1 MMYSDQQYL
10 LNHEDKNASLL
21 LKELFDGFSYK
32 IVMSTIEDSKTV
44 FEICKE
50 NDLPISSTYK
60 KIRKLKNL
68 GLLFIDRIVINEKGK
83 KVVFYKSKI
92 QSVELMLNKKQIV
105 LQLKKNEKNL
115 PRSLSQWAI
124 FESLIF
130 FSKFQ
135 INKFKK

>member
-1 MMYSDQQYL
+1 MLSEQRYL
-10 LNHEDKNASLL
+10 LNQEDKNASIL

-32 IVMSTIEDSKTV
+32 IVMSTIENSKTV

-60 KIRKLKNL
+60 KIKKLKDL

-92 QSVELMLNKKQIV
+92 QSVELILNKKQV
-105 LQLKKNEKNL
+105 LLQFKKNERNL
-115 PRSLSQWAI
+115 PYSI
-124 FESLIF
+124 
-130 FSKFQ
+130 
-135 INKFKK
+135 

>member
-1 MMYSDQQYL
+1 MLSEQRYL
-10 LNHEDKNASLL
+10 LNQEDKNASIL

-60 KIRKLKNL
+60 KIKKLKDL

-92 QSVELMLNKKQIV
+92 QSVELILNKKQV
-105 LQLKKNEKNL
+105 LLQFKKNERNL
-115 PRSLSQWAI
+115 PYSI
-124 FESLIF
+124 
-130 FSKFQ
+130 
-135 INKFKK
+135 

>member
-1 MMYSDQQYL
+1 MMLSDQRYL
-10 LNHEDKNASLL
+10 LNQEDKNASIL

-32 IVMSTIEDSKTV
+32 IVMSIIEDSKTV

-60 KIRKLKNL
+60 KIKKLKDL

-92 QSVELMLNKKQIV
+92 QSVELILNKKQV
-105 LQLKKNEKNL
+105 LLQFKKNERNL
-115 PRSLSQWAI
+115 PYSISQ
-124 FESLIF
+124 
-130 FSKFQ
+130 
-135 INKFKK
+135 

>member
-1 MMYSDQQYL
+1 MMSSDQQYL
-10 LNHEDKNASLL
+10 LNQEDKNATKL
-21 LKELFDGFSYK
+21 LKELFDGYSYK

-60 KIRKLKNL
+60 KIKKLKDL

-92 QSVELMLNKKQIV
+92 QSVELMLNKKQVV
-105 LQLKKNEKNL
+105 LQFKKNERNL
-115 PRSLSQWAI
+115 HSSI
-124 FESLIF
+124 
-130 FSKFQ
+130 
-135 INKFKK
+135 

>member
-1 MMYSDQQYL
+1 MFSDQQYL
-10 LNHEDKNASLL
+10 LNHENKNASIL

-32 IVMSTIEDSKTV
+32 IVMSTIENSKTV

-60 KIRKLKNL
+60 KIRKLKDL

-92 QSVELMLNKKQIV
+92 QSVELILNKKQVV

-115 PRSLSQWAI
+115 PRSFSQWALSEI
-124 FESLIF
+124 LIC
-130 FSKFQ
+130 
-135 INKFKK
+135 

>member
-1 MMYSDQQYL
+1 MLSEQRYL
-10 LNHEDKNASLL
+10 LNQEDKNASIL
-21 LKELFDGFSYK
+21 LKELFDGFSYR

-60 KIRKLKNL
+60 KIKKLKDL

-92 QSVELMLNKKQIV
+92 QSVELILNKKQV
-105 LQLKKNEKNL
+105 LLQFKKNERNL
-115 PRSLSQWAI
+115 PYSISQ
-124 FESLIF
+124 
-130 FSKFQ
+130 
-135 INKFKK
+135 

>member
-1 MMYSDQQYL
+1 MLCEQRYL
-10 LNHEDKNASLL
+10 LNQEDKNASIL

-60 KIRKLKNL
+60 KIKKLKEL

-92 QSVELMLNKKQIV
+92 QSVELILNKKQV
-105 LQLKKNEKNL
+105 LLQFKKNERNL
-115 PRSLSQWAI
+115 PYSISQ
-124 FESLIF
+124 
-130 FSKFQ
+130 
-135 INKFKK
+135 

>member
-1 MMYSDQQYL
+1 MSSDQQYL
-10 LNHEDKNASLL
+10 LNQEDKNASIL

-60 KIRKLKNL
+60 KIRKLKDL

-92 QSVELMLNKKQIV
+92 QSVELILNKKQV
-105 LQLKKNEKNL
+105 LLQFKKNKRKL
-115 PRSLSQWAI
+115 DRSILQ
-124 FESLIF
+124 
-130 FSKFQ
+130 
-135 INKFKK
+135 

>member
-1 MMYSDQQYL
+1 MLSDQQYL
-10 LNHEDKNASLL
+10 LNQEDKNASIM

-60 KIRKLKNL
+60 KIKKLKDL

-83 KVVFYKSKI
+83 KIVFYKSKI
-92 QSVELMLNKKQIV
+92 QSVELILNKKQV
-105 LQLKKNEKNL
+105 LLQFKKNERNL
-115 PRSLSQWAI
+115 PCSISQ
-124 FESLIF
+124 
-130 FSKFQ
+130 
-135 INKFKK
+135 

>member
-1 MMYSDQQYL
+1 MFSEQQYL
-10 LNHEDKNASLL
+10 LNQEDENASIL

-32 IVMSTIEDSKTV
+32 IVMSTIEESKTV

-60 KIRKLKNL
+60 KIKKLKDL

-92 QSVELMLNKKQIV
+92 QSVELMLNKKQVV
-105 LQLKKNEKNL
+105 LQFKKNDRNL
-115 PRSLSQWAI
+115 HCSIS
-124 FESLIF
+124 
-130 FSKFQ
+130 
-135 INKFKK
+135 N

>member
-1 MMYSDQQYL
+1 MLSNRQYL
-10 LNHEDKNASLL
+10 LNQEDKNASIL

-60 KIRKLKNL
+60 KIKKLKDL

-92 QSVELMLNKKQIV
+92 QSVELILNKKEV
-105 LQLKKNEKNL
+105 LLQFKKNERNL
-115 PRSLSQWAI
+115 HCSILQ
-124 FESLIF
+124 
-130 FSKFQ
+130 
-135 INKFKK
+135 

>member
-1 MMYSDQQYL
+1 MNQ
-10 LNHEDKNASLL
+10 EDKNASII

-60 KIRKLKNL
+60 KIKKLKDL

-92 QSVELMLNKKQIV
+92 QSVELILNKKQV
-105 LQLKKNEKNL
+105 LLQFKKNERNL
-115 PRSLSQWAI
+115 HCSVSQ
-124 FESLIF
+124 
-130 FSKFQ
+130 
-135 INKFKK
+135 

>member
-1 MMYSDQQYL
+1 MLSDQQYL
-10 LNHEDKNASLL
+10 LNQEDKKASIL

-50 NDLPISSTYK
+50 NELPISSTYK
-60 KIRKLKNL
+60 KIRKLKDL

-92 QSVELMLNKKQIV
+92 QSVELILNKKQV
-105 LQLKKNEKNL
+105 LLQFKKNERNL
-115 PRSLSQWAI
+115 DRSILQ
-124 FESLIF
+124 
-130 FSKFQ
+130 
-135 INKFKK
+135 

>member
-1 MMYSDQQYL
+1 MLSDQRYL
-10 LNHEDKNASLL
+10 LNQEDKNASIL

-44 FEICKE
+44 FEICKD

-60 KIRKLKNL
+60 KIKKLKDL

-92 QSVELMLNKKQIV
+92 QSVELMLNKKQV
-105 LQLKKNEKNL
+105 LLQFKKNERNL
-115 PRSLSQWAI
+115 PCSISQ
-124 FESLIF
+124 
-130 FSKFQ
+130 
-135 INKFKK
+135 

>member
-1 MMYSDQQYL
+1 MLSDQRYL
-10 LNHEDKNASLL
+10 LNQEDKNASIL

-60 KIRKLKNL
+60 KIKKLTDL

-92 QSVELMLNKKQIV
+92 QSVELILNKKQV
-105 LQLKKNEKNL
+105 LLQFKKNERNL
-115 PRSLSQWAI
+115 PYSISQ
-124 FESLIF
+124 
-130 FSKFQ
+130 
-135 INKFKK
+135 

>member
-1 MMYSDQQYL
+1 MLCEQRYL
-10 LNHEDKNASLL
+10 LNQEDKNASIL

-60 KIRKLKNL
+60 KIKKLKDL

-92 QSVELMLNKKQIV
+92 QSVELILNKKQV
-105 LQLKKNEKNL
+105 LLQFKKNERNL
-115 PRSLSQWAI
+115 PYSISQ
-124 FESLIF
+124 
-130 FSKFQ
+130 
-135 INKFKK
+135 

>member
-1 MMYSDQQYL
+1 MLCEQRYL
-10 LNHEDKNASLL
+10 LNQEDKNASIL

-60 KIRKLKNL
+60 KIKKLKEL

-92 QSVELMLNKKQIV
+92 QSVELILNKKQV
-105 LQLKKNEKNL
+105 LLQFKKNERNL
-115 PRSLSQWAI
+115 PYSIWQ
-124 FESLIF
+124 
-130 FSKFQ
+130 
-135 INKFKK
+135 

>member
-1 MMYSDQQYL
+1 MLSEQRYL
-10 LNHEDKNASLL
+10 LNQEDKNASIL

-60 KIRKLKNL
+60 KIRKLKDL

-92 QSVELMLNKKQIV
+92 QSVELILNKKQV
-105 LQLKKNEKNL
+105 LLQFKKNERNL
-115 PRSLSQWAI
+115 DRSILQ
-124 FESLIF
+124 
-130 FSKFQ
+130 
-135 INKFKK
+135 

>member
-1 MMYSDQQYL
+1 MMFSNQLSL
-10 LNHEDKNASLL
+10 LNQEDKNASIL

-60 KIRKLKNL
+60 KIKKLKDL

-92 QSVELMLNKKQIV
+92 QSVELMLNKKQVV
-105 LQLKKNEKNL
+105 LQFKKNERIL
-115 PRSLSQWAI
+115 HCSM
-124 FESLIF
+124 
-130 FSKFQ
+130 
-135 INKFKK
+135 

>member
-1 MMYSDQQYL
+1 MLSEQRYL
-10 LNHEDKNASLL
+10 LNQEDKNASIL

-60 KIRKLKNL
+60 KIKKLKDL

-92 QSVELMLNKKQIV
+92 QSVELILNKKQV
-105 LQLKKNEKNL
+105 LLQFKKNERNL
-115 PRSLSQWAI
+115 PCSISQ
-124 FESLIF
+124 
-130 FSKFQ
+130 
-135 INKFKK
+135 

>member
-10 LNHEDKNASLL
+10 LNHEDKNASIL

-60 KIRKLKNL
+60 KIRKLKDL
-68 GLLFIDRIVINEKGK
+68 GLLFTDRIVINEKGK

-115 PRSLSQWAI
+115 PRSLSQ
-124 FESLIF
+124 
-130 FSKFQ
+130 
-135 INKFKK
+135 

>member
-1 MMYSDQQYL
+1 MLSDQRYL
-10 LNHEDKNASLL
+10 LNQEDKNASIL

-32 IVMSTIEDSKTV
+32 IVMSIIEDSKTV

-60 KIRKLKNL
+60 KIKKLKEL

-92 QSVELMLNKKQIV
+92 QSVELILNKKQV
-105 LQLKKNEKNL
+105 LLQFKKNERNL
-115 PRSLSQWAI
+115 PYSI
-124 FESLIF
+124 
-130 FSKFQ
+130 
-135 INKFKK
+135 

>member
-1 MMYSDQQYL
+1 MMLSDQRYL
-10 LNHEDKNASLL
+10 LNQEDKNASIL

-32 IVMSTIEDSKTV
+32 IVMSIIEDSKTV

-60 KIRKLKNL
+60 KIKKLKEL

-92 QSVELMLNKKQIV
+92 QSVELILNKKQV
-105 LQLKKNEKNL
+105 LLQFKKNERNL
-115 PRSLSQWAI
+115 PYSISQ
-124 FESLIF
+124 
-130 FSKFQ
+130 
-135 INKFKK
+135 

>member
-1 MMYSDQQYL
+1 MLCEQRYL
-10 LNHEDKNASLL
+10 LNQEDKNASIL

-60 KIRKLKNL
+60 KIKKLRDL
-68 GLLFIDRIVINEKGK
+68 GLLFTDRIVINEKGK

-92 QSVELMLNKKQIV
+92 QSVELILNKKQV
-105 LQLKKNEKNL
+105 LLQFKKNERNL
-115 PRSLSQWAI
+115 PYSI
-124 FESLIF
+124 
-130 FSKFQ
+130 
-135 INKFKK
+135 

>member
-1 MMYSDQQYL
+1 MLSEQRYL
-10 LNHEDKNASLL
+10 LNQEDKNASIL

-60 KIRKLKNL
+60 KIKKLKDL

-92 QSVELMLNKKQIV
+92 QSVELILNKKQV
-105 LQLKKNEKNL
+105 FLQFKKNERNL
-115 PRSLSQWAI
+115 PCSISQ
-124 FESLIF
+124 
-130 FSKFQ
+130 
-135 INKFKK
+135 

>member
-1 MMYSDQQYL
+1 MMLSNQQSL
-10 LNHEDKNASLL
+10 LNQEDKNASLL

-32 IVMSTIEDSKTV
+32 IVMSCIEDSKTV

-60 KIRKLKNL
+60 KIKKLKDL

-92 QSVELMLNKKQIV
+92 QSVELMLNKKQVV
-105 LQLKKNEKNL
+105 LQFKKNERNL
-115 PRSLSQWAI
+115 HCSM
-124 FESLIF
+124 
-130 FSKFQ
+130 
-135 INKFKK
+135 

>member
-1 MMYSDQQYL
+1 MLSDQRYL
-10 LNHEDKNASLL
+10 LNQEDKNASIL

-60 KIRKLKNL
+60 KIKKLKDL
-68 GLLFIDRIVINEKGK
+68 GLLFMDRIMINEKGK

-92 QSVELMLNKKQIV
+92 QSVELILNKKQV
-105 LQLKKNEKNL
+105 LLQFKKNERNL
-115 PRSLSQWAI
+115 HCSISQ
-124 FESLIF
+124 
-130 FSKFQ
+130 
-135 INKFKK
+135 

>member
-1 MMYSDQQYL
+1 
-10 LNHEDKNASLL
+10 
-21 LKELFDGFSYK
+21 
-32 IVMSTIEDSKTV
+32 
-44 FEICKE
+44 
-50 NDLPISSTYK
+50 
-60 KIRKLKNL
+60 
-68 GLLFIDRIVINEKGK
+68 
-83 KVVFYKSKI
+83 
-92 QSVELMLNKKQIV
+92 VELMLNKKQIV